1 MSHLKRNGTATDT
14 SSAGQQ
20 PGSNQMNT
28 SISRADAETDRLV
41 GALSKRSAQR
51 TGRDVV
57 RIILDL
63 LYASDLAG
71 LDGQARLDLFQEQLT
86 AKRRYCQA
94 EGLDFSDYVDAQR
107 EAEVDEAVARIRVA
121 MSEN

>member
-1 MSHLKRNGTATDT
+1 
-14 SSAGQQ
+14 
-20 PGSNQMNT
+20 MNT
-28 SISRADAETDRLV
+28 PISRADAETDRLV
-41 GALSKRSAQR
+41 GALSKRIAQR

-71 LDGQARLDLFQEQLT
+71 LDGQARLDLFQERLT

-94 EGLDFSDYVDAQR
+94 EGLDFSDYTDAQR